1 MDEGEEDFV
10 FYGTPIEREE
20 ETSRRKRKAVADAGQ
35 MRSLPVWKQ
44 EVTDEEGRRRF
55 HGAFTGGFS
64 AGYYNTVGS
73 KEGWT
78 PQTFT
83 SSRKNRAEVKKQSI
97 YSFLDDDEKA
107 ELGGHGLETSLQFD
121 TFGFTAAE
129 VARKQAEKEQQMRP
143 SAIPGPAP
151 DEIVLPATNS
161 IGVKLLLKMGW
172 RHGHSI
178 KSSHTGKL
186 YDARREARKAFLALS
201 GNDDSSEIAELEPSK
216 VDSQNLL
223 ERHND
228 SAQGFGST
236 PVFVLEPKKDLHG
249 LGFDPFKNAPEFR
262 ERKALH
268 TSGSKDPGT
277 RNASRKGGLFVT
289 NCKFLSGKLAPGF
302 GIGALEEADIE
313 DEDIYASNFEFEEPY
328 VEEAEQPLRIE
339 QDSKLRLTQKEHN
352 VIRGFKAASN
362 ADYNTERFRPPVIP
376 PDFQPHHKFLVP
388 LQVLSKL
395 GNLPPPPEAPAP
407 EEKDLKLLIDG
418 FATLVARCGKLYE
431 DLSRDKNKA
440 NPLFS
445 FLSGGKGHDYYARK
459 LWEEQQKRPDHR
471 EPQVDGHQR
480 ASSVRKM
487 TAESRGRILGEKP
500 LKRSDDSSA
509 PSPPTSKQAIQL
521 QYNLSDSF
529 TTPESLAGL
538 PESVKPFRDDP
549 MKQARFEQF
558 LKDKYQG
565 GLRSTYAAGN
575 STMTEADRARER
587 LDFEAAAEALSQ
599 GKPQRTPQAQP
610 LPLVAMQFV
619 SGGAEKTYSTQHEAA
634 AVAAVAAAAEKNS
647 YPKREEFQWRPSP
660 VLCKR
665 FDLVDPFMGKPPPL
679 PRARSKVETLI
690 IMPEVF
696 KSKFEEAA
704 DSGRDTPAS
713 SRSEMPDQ
721 IAIPEADSQPE
732 VAITERPVD
741 LYKAIFS
748 EDDEDGDD
756 EEEDDNPADNPAAG
770 GGMKAEGGNTT
781 LNRLIAGDF
790 LQSLGQELG
799 LEVPELPPL
808 SSSRKPAPAA
818 ISGEPVLLPPPGRGR
833 GKTEV
838 NLPGPSEGSSP
849 AAGAGDFS
857 EQKKQRR
864 THSGHRR
871 SASDGSDS
879 ESSQSDGGGGG
890 GSRSDSD
897 SRRKK
902 RSSHRSRKR
911 SSKHRERSKSRGS
924 PSRRSSHGG
933 GGREERRS
941 RGDHGSRSGNH
952 RRHH

>member
-186 YDARREARKAFLALS
+186 YA
-201 GNDDSSEIAELEPSK
+201 
-216 VDSQNLL
+216 
-223 ERHND
+223 
-228 SAQGFGST
+228 
-236 PVFVLEPKKDLHG
+236 
-249 LGFDPFKNAPEFR
+249 
-262 ERKALH
+262 
-268 TSGSKDPGT
+268 
-277 RNASRKGGLFVT
+277 
-289 NCKFLSGKLAPGF
+289 GKLAPGF

-313 DEDIYASNFEFEEPY
+313 DEDIYASN
-328 VEEAEQPLRIE
+328 
-339 QDSKLRLTQKEHN
+339 
-352 VIRGFKAASN
+352 
-362 ADYNTERFRPPVIP
+362 YNTERFRPPVIP

-619 SGGAEKTYSTQHEAA
+619 SGGAEQKTYSTQHEAA

-818 ISGEPVLLPPPGRGR
+818 ISGEP
-833 GKTEV
+833 TEV